1 MPHLAA
7 WVGKHLGLPRQ
18 PPPQPCTPCPQ
29 GCTVCDL
36 DDEELFYLRS
46 RGLTEAQA
54 REALVF
60 SFGFEVP
67 TPLATPTSRG
77 QRAR

>member
-1 MPHLAA
+1 MS
-7 WVGKHLGLPRQ
+7 
-18 PPPQPCTPCPQ
+18 
-29 GCTVCDL
+29 DL

-60 SFGFEVP
+60 SFGCEV
-67 TPLATPTSRG
+67 LEKIGDGAWKDVTSRLQTRIRSNLEG
-77 QRAR
+77 TLEAAK